1 VPDAWRLGPI
11 NEGWKTTNSI
21 LSHERTALAG
31 SGSAIGRSVTALIRR
46 HAPIADPDLR
56 QRFARAYIDE
66 RLVALTNE
74 RAAANRR
81 AGNPPGPEGSVSKLF
96 ASESLQRLQ
105 TLALDLE
112 GMAGTAWLEDDQWH
126 RNTAWSYL
134 RVRSRTIAGGS
145 SEVQRNV
152 LGERV
157 LGLPKEPDVD
167 RGVPWSQVRRS

>member
-1 VPDAWRLGPI
+1 
-11 NEGWKTTNSI
+11 
-21 LSHERTALAG
+21 
-31 SGSAIGRSVTALIRR
+31 
-46 HAPIADPDLR
+46 
-56 QRFARAYIDE
+56 
-66 RLVALTNE
+66 
-74 RAAANRR
+74 
-81 AGNPPGPEGSVSKLF
+81 
-96 ASESLQRLQ
+96 
-105 TLALDLE
+105 
-112 GMAGTAWLEDDQWH
+112 MAGTAWLEDDQWH